1 MKDHLI
7 CLCLV
12 QDCLICQ
19 VFSAGLSY
27 LSSVQ
32 CRTVLSVCVQCR
44 TVLSVKCSVQ
54 DFLNIRQNTC
64 LRQIFE
70 ETKLIFCR
78 QRQSRGQPE
87 ARSLN
92 YTTVS

>member
-7 CLCLV
+7 CLCSL

-32 CRTVLSVCVQCR
+32 CRTFLI
-44 TVLSVKCSVQ
+44 SVKN
-54 DFLNIRQNTC
+54 FLKTN
-64 LRQIFE
+64 FE

-78 QRQSRGQPE
+78 QRRSRGQPE

>member
-7 CLCLV
+7 CLCSV

-32 CRTVLSVCVQCR
+32 RR
-44 TVLSVKCSVQ
+44 PVLSVKSSVQ
-54 DFLNIRQNTC
+54 DFPNIRHNPC
-64 LRQIFE
+64 SRQIFE

-78 QRQSRGQPE
+78 QRQGRGQPE